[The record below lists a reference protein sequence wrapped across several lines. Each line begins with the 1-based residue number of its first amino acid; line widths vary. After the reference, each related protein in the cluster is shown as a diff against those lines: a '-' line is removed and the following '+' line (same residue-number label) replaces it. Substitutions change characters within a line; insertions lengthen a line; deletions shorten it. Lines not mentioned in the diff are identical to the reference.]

1 MFFQYFQPISVTFY
15 LLFGS
20 INSSHSQPT
29 EDLNWMWDYT
39 TDVEGVA
46 GFQHDTWPALT
57 WQERHEGLSP
67 LAISVI
73 AVFQNCAWTAKQRAL
88 FCGHSK
94 GIFFL
99 FCFFYKG
106 LQIYF
111 CIFHYKL
118 KFCYFSPASPFP
130 TLVLAK
136 LRAVF
141 VDFGFNDQW
150 GYKTKDLK
158 CFLLLNSSAE
168 IIKIWIVRVA
178 YSQHWLAKTIKVACV
193 MLHCCIVGII
203 KLIHSFRLCK

>member
-1 MFFQYFQPISVTFY
+1 MGLYNRCGRSSRVSARHLASADMTGKTWRTVTTGHLCYCSFPKLCLNSQTKST
-15 LLFGS
+15 LL
-20 INSSHSQPT
+20 
-29 EDLNWMWDYT
+29 
-39 TDVEGVA
+39 
-46 GFQHDTWPALT
+46 WP
-57 WQERHEGLSP
+57 Q
-67 LAISVI
+67 
-73 AVFQNCAWTAKQRAL
+73 QRY
-88 FCGHSK
+88 
-94 GIFFL
+94 FFL